1 MKVFALSGL
10 TECGKYT
17 AARYLE
23 QFGVKPFKIDHLLR
37 AVQQKAG
44 NTEPF
49 QAWNFRLEHEQPE
62 WLFSSLYNEIMAATR
77 QTGSRACSIESLY
90 GPVLPRFLARI
101 MGPDF
106 VVVYVDASYE
116 VRLQRQISHHGPEG
130 VDEARSTLDQKD
142 HFKRARGNLE
152 VRAMA
157 NEILDNSG
165 ALAVFHDQLLGML
178 ARHGLPVS
186 VRNSGP

>member
-23 QFGVKPFKIDHLLR
+23 QFGVTPHKIDHLLR
-37 AVQQKAG
+37 AVQDRTG

-49 QAWNFRLEHEQPE
+49 QAWNFRLEHERPD
-62 WLFSSLYNEIMAATR
+62 WLFSSLHDEILAATSR
-77 QTGSRACSIESLY
+77 TGLQACSIESLY

-101 MGPDF
+101 MGSDF

-116 VRLQRQISHHGPEG
+116 VRLQRQLSHHDSNSL
-130 VDEARSTLDQKD
+130 DEARKTLEQKD
-142 HFKRARGNLE
+142 DFKRARGNLE

-157 NEILDNSG
+157 DEILDNSG
-165 ALAVFHDQLLGML
+165 TLAAFQQQLLEML
-178 ARHGLPVS
+178 VRHRIPVIAPK
-186 VRNSGP
+186 SGS